1 MNERDIAKKIS
12 QHLNYGANQ
21 LDRSVLVRLQSA
33 RLQALELHAK
43 PRHAFGLTLA
53 GAAGSDHHPGAA
65 GSGHGHGEGR
75 HYSLRFW
82 LSLAALLVG
91 LLIAANWQAMDGDP
105 VDDVDATLLAADLP
119 VYAYLDSDFDTWLEQ
134 SSRD

>member
-21 LDRSVLVRLQSA
+21 LDRSVLARLQSA
-33 RLQALELHAK
+33 RQQALELHAK
-43 PRHAFGLTLA
+43 PRHAFGLNLA
-53 GAAGSDHHPGAA
+53 GATGGGHH
-65 GSGHGHGEGR
+65 HGEGR

-105 VDDVDATLLAADLP
+105 LDDVDATLLAADLP
-119 VYAYLDSDFDTWLEQ
+119 VHAYLDSDFDSWLEQ
-134 SSRD
+134 SSQD

>member
-21 LDRSVLVRLQSA
+21 LDRSVLARLQSA
-33 RLQALELHAK
+33 RQQALELHAK
-43 PRHAFGLTLA
+43 PRHAFGLNLA
-53 GAAGSDHHPGAA
+53 GAAGA
-65 GSGHGHGEGR
+65 GHGHDHGGR

-105 VDDVDATLLAADLP
+105 LDDVDATLLAADLP
-119 VYAYLDSDFDTWLEQ
+119 VDAYLDSDFDSWLEQ
-134 SSRD
+134 SSQD

>member
-21 LDRSVLVRLQSA
+21 LDRSVLARLQSA
-33 RLQALELHAK
+33 RQQALELHAK
-43 PRHAFGLTLA
+43 PRHAFGLNLA
-53 GAAGSDHHPGAA
+53 GAAGAD
-65 GSGHGHGEGR
+65 HGHGGR

-105 VDDVDATLLAADLP
+105 LDDVDATLLAADLP
-119 VYAYLDSDFDTWLEQ
+119 VDAYLDSDFDSWLEQ
-134 SSRD
+134 SSQD